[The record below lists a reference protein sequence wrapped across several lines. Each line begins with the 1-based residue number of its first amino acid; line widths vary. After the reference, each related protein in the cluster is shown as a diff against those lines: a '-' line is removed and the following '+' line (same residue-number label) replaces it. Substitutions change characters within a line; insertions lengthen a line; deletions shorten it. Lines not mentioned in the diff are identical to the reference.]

1 MYNSIKDNQIPSI
14 NLTKEM
20 RDLYSE
26 NFKYPKILTK
36 KDIIKM
42 ERPPMRMGGQIKV
55 VKMNILSK
63 ASYIFS
69 AIPNKTPT
77 TFFTEIEFKKSK
89 IHMEPKRS

>member
-42 ERPPMRMGGQIKV
+42 EHPPMRMGG
-55 VKMNILSK
+55 
-63 ASYIFS
+63 
-69 AIPNKTPT
+69 
-77 TFFTEIEFKKSK
+77 
-89 IHMEPKRS
+89 